1 MENSTWFEVPVFQGG
16 MGVGVS
22 LGGLAGAVAACGGAG
37 TISAAQIGF
46 QEPDFA
52 SSPLEAN
59 LRAMG
64 KEVDR
69 ARQTAG
75 GRGAVGMNIMV
86 AMQHY
91 GAYVKEA
98 VRQKVDFIVS
108 GAGLP
113 MDLPE
118 LAAGSEVKKIPVVS
132 SLKAARVICRRW
144 WSRYRALPDAVVV
157 EGPLAGGHLGFDKE
171 TARAAAEEEACSRG
185 TKDPADPAVKKSFL
199 SRKFDEEIRG
209 IIEFLR
215 DWGREHERYIPVITA
230 GGLRT
235 HEDMEHQ
242 RRLGADGIQV
252 ASRFVTTREC
262 DADIRFKQAYVD
274 CKKEDIVIVKSPVGM
289 PGRAIR
295 NSFIEKTCSGRIPP
309 KRCFQCLKTC
319 DPKTTPYCITQ
330 ALINAVKGNLEDG
343 LIFCGANTWQE
354 DRIGTVKEVMDDLM
368 GKSRTQN

>member
-1 MENSTWFEVPVFQGG
+1 
-16 MGVGVS
+16 
-22 LGGLAGAVAACGGAG
+22 
-37 TISAAQIGF
+37 
-46 QEPDFA
+46 
-52 SSPLEAN
+52 
-59 LRAMG
+59 
-64 KEVDR
+64 
-69 ARQTAG
+69 
-75 GRGAVGMNIMV
+75 
-86 AMQHY
+86 
-91 GAYVKEA
+91 
-98 VRQKVDFIVS
+98 
-108 GAGLP
+108 
-113 MDLPE
+113 
-118 LAAGSEVKKIPVVS
+118 
-132 SLKAARVICRRW
+132 
-144 WSRYRALPDAVVV
+144 
-157 EGPLAGGHLGFDKE
+157 
-171 TARAAAEEEACSRG
+171 
-185 TKDPADPAVKKSFL
+185 
-199 SRKFDEEIRG
+199 
-209 IIEFLR
+209 
-215 DWGREHERYIPVITA
+215 
-230 GGLRT
+230 
-235 HEDMEHQ
+235 MEHQ

>member
-1 MENSTWFEVPVFQGG
+1 MEKALFTEVPIFQGG

-22 LGGLAGAVAACGGAG
+22 LGGLAGAVAAQGGAG

-46 QEPDFA
+46 REPDFA
-52 SSPLEAN
+52 SSPLAAN

-69 ARQTAG
+69 ARQISG
-75 GRGAVGMNIMV
+75 GRGAVGINIMV

-91 GAYVKEA
+91 GEYVKEA
-98 VRQKVDFIVS
+98 IRQKVDFIVS

-118 LAAGSEVKKIPVVS
+118 LLKGTGVKKIPVVS
-132 SLKAARVICRRW
+132 SVKAARVICRRW
-144 WSRYRALPDAVVV
+144 WSKYTALPDAVVV
-157 EGPLAGGHLGFDKE
+157 EGPLAGGHLGFDGE
-171 TARAAAEEEACSRG
+171 TAKEAAREAAADGGMAKKTDPE
-185 TKDPADPAVKKSFL
+185 TKRSGLFQ
-199 SRKFDEEIRG
+199 SFDEEIRR
-209 IIEFLR
+209 IVTFLR
-215 DWGREHERYIPVITA
+215 EWGQEHGRYIPVITA

-235 HEDMEHQ
+235 HEDLVHQ
-242 RRLGADGIQV
+242 QELGADGIQV

-274 CKKEDIVIVKSPVGM
+274 CRREDIVIVKSPVGM

-295 NSFIEKTCSGRIPP
+295 NRFIEKSAEERIPP
-309 KRCFQCLKTC
+309 RHCYQCLKTC
-319 DPKTTPYCITQ
+319 NPKETPYCITQ
-330 ALINAVKGNLEDG
+330 ALIEAVKGNLEEG

-354 DRIGTVKEVMDDLM
+354 DHIGSVEEVMGELLGSKWDV
-368 GKSRTQN
+368 